1 MPEAGSPPPV
11 THPLSVD
18 EECGVES
25 PGLRRDVSDEV
36 MGRECLPQ
44 QRWEPGQLPG
54 EVWEAQ
60 ALRQR
65 GRNPALALRLDTF
78 GGLNKVLHSFTLLQA
93 QAARKKQW
101 AFILSWLEEAL
112 TLS

>member
-1 MPEAGSPPPV
+1 MPEAGSLPPV

-18 EECGVES
+18 EECEVES

-54 EVWEAQ
+54 RGLRSTG
-60 ALRQR
+60 LRQS
-65 GRNPALALRLDTF
+65 ALHLDTS
-78 GGLNKVLHSFTLLQA
+78 GGLNKVLHRFTLMQA
-93 QAARKKQW
+93 QAARKKTMG
-101 AFILSWLEEAL
+101 FSVSWLEEAL